1 MPNGGKTGFFVHEL
15 RRRNHYDVTDEVF
28 IADPREVRAAVEAI
42 LQAQSSDIDLTPI
55 QQAFDVFARL
65 YSGELDDYLGC
76 ETWYHDAQHSL
87 DCTLTLVRL
96 VDGHERSVATA
107 ERLGPRRSVLAVIL
121 ALFHDAGYIRCRAD
135 PQQHGAEFTTWHVKR
150 SGDFLA
156 GLLPDLGFAE
166 EAEAARQMIHYTGYE
181 LALDQIRVDDPRDR
195 RLGFMLGSAD
205 LLAQM
210 SDRCY
215 LEKCRDC
222 LYPEFVLAGLAGEG
236 QADTPFTS
244 AEALIAS
251 TPGFI
256 DQIWADRLDGYFESV
271 HRHEATHFKGKTPYL
286 HAIQAQRPRL
296 EHAIGHAG
304 IHDGL
309 RRRAECVNAG
319 PLRTLLGLD
328 PTRAPIPTS
337 GHPPTPDGRERIDIH
352 GAV

>member
-1 MPNGGKTGFFVHEL
+1 MHGL
-15 RRRNHYDVTDEVF
+15 RRRNHYDVTDQVF

-42 LQAQSSDIDLTPI
+42 LQAQSADIDLTPI
-55 QQAFDVFARL
+55 RQAFDVFAHL

-87 DCTLTLVRL
+87 DCTLTLARL
-96 VDGHERSVATA
+96 VDGHERSTAAA
-107 ERLGPRRSVLAVIL
+107 ERLGPRRSILAVVL
-121 ALFHDAGYIRCRAD
+121 ALFHDAGYIRRGAD
-135 PQQHGAEFTTWHVKR
+135 PQQHGAEFTTWHVER

-156 GLLPDLGFAE
+156 GLLPDLGFAD
-166 EAEAARQMIHYTGYE
+166 EAEVARQIIHYTGYE

-222 LYPEFVLAGLAGEG
+222 LYPEFALCGLAGEE
-236 QADTPFTS
+236 QTATPFTS
-244 AEALIAS
+244 PEALIAS
-251 TPGFI
+251 TPNFI

-271 HRHEATHFKGKTPYL
+271 HRHEAAHFNGRTPYFE
-286 HAIQAQRPRL
+286 AIQVQRPRL
-296 EHAIGHAG
+296 DHAINQAG
-304 IHDGL
+304 IHHGL
-309 RRRAECVNAG
+309 RRRAECVNSG
-319 PLRTLLGLD
+319 PLRELLGLD
-328 PTRAPIPTS
+328 PALAPVPTS
-337 GHPPTPDGRERIDIH
+337 GRPPTPEGRERNDNH